1 MSSKYEK
8 GTKLLVKLTEG
19 EIYEGIFY
27 YGDDSKIS
35 LTDVAEYPLGV
46 KDKSIQHFYKL
57 EIASIT
63 VIEAETKA
71 EIVND
76 ETHDDSIKEK
86 KFEKLKELSK
96 NFVYLSIVDN
106 VYFSTIEKL
115 KTCLEIAIWGFGSSM
130 GRHGKIE
137 VFAVATN
144 TNIYLFDV
152 RLSKGNR
159 AFEMGLKE
167 ILENEDIL
175 KIVHNSKT
183 LADCLFHGN
192 KVCLENVFDTQL
204 VDFMLIKRET
214 DEEPKEMRKFSECV
228 VQYLKIPANIISNT
242 EYTHKPYLKRPL
254 TDGAKEQAALQVA
267 YLYSLKDIM
276 QTLMF
281 KNYHKGVN
289 SYMNCMKDAT
299 PTESRSFL
307 TNSVPAEILK
317 LNLTI

>member
-1 MSSKYEK
+1 MSSKYER

-19 EIYEGIFY
+19 EMYEGVFY
-27 YGDDSKIS
+27 YGDDSRIS
-35 LTDVAEYPLGV
+35 LTDVEEYPSGI
-46 KDKSIQHFYKL
+46 KDNSIQHFYKL

-63 VIEAETKA
+63 VIEAKA
-71 EIVND
+71 ELVND
-76 ETHDDSIKEK
+76 EEVHDDSIKEE

-96 NFVYLSIVDN
+96 NFSYLSIVDN
-106 VYFSTIEKL
+106 VYFNTIEKL
-115 KTCLEIAIWGFGSSM
+115 KICTEIAMWGFGSSM

-192 KVCLENVFDTQL
+192 KVSLQNVFDTQL
-204 VDFMLIKRET
+204 VDFMLMKRET
-214 DEEPKEMRKFSECV
+214 EENPKEMRKFSECV
-228 VQYLKIPANIISNT
+228 VQYLKIPASIISNT
-242 EYTHKPYLKRPL
+242 EVLIY
-254 TDGAKEQAALQVA
+254 
-267 YLYSLKDIM
+267 
-276 QTLMF
+276 
-281 KNYHKGVN
+281 
-289 SYMNCMKDAT
+289 
-299 PTESRSFL
+299 
-307 TNSVPAEILK
+307 
-317 LNLTI
+317 